1 MINPFLLKITSFTLI
16 ILDSLMYPISF
27 ATRNTSAEV
36 SSLTPFLWFKA
47 LEMVAGRKSSTSAN
61 IFYTHFHNQNH
72 SL

>member
-36 SSLTPFLWFKA
+36 SSLTPFF
-47 LEMVAGRKSSTSAN
+47 MVQGIRNGSWRKSSTSAN

>member
-47 LEMVAGRKSSTSAN
+47 LEMVAGENAN